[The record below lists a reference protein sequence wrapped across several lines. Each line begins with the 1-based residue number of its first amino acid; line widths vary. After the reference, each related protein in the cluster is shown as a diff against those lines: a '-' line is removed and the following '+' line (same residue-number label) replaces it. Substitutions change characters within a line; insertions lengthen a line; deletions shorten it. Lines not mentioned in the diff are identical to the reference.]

1 MTTLS
6 ADTFYRRRELQGSR
20 VGEDLVIFDDRVG
33 KYFATGPVG
42 ADIWD
47 MLATPTS
54 PDAMHAKLMSMYDID
69 EATCRSQISD
79 FLVKMAEADLMVEAP
94 KA

>member
-1 MTTLS
+1 MTLLS
-6 ADTFYRRRELQGSR
+6 PDKLYLRRELQGSR
-20 VGEDLVIFDDRVG
+20 VGEDMVIFDDRVG

-54 PDAMHAKLMSMYDID
+54 PDAMHAKLMAMYDID
-69 EATCRSQISD
+69 DATCRTQISD
-79 FLVKMAEADLMVEAP
+79 FLVKMAEADLVAEAP
-94 KA
+94 TA